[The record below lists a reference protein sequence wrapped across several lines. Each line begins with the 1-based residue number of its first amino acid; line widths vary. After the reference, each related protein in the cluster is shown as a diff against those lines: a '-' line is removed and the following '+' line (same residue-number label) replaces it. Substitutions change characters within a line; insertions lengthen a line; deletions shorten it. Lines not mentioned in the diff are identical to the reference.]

1 MQLIFKN
8 LKFKSYRG
16 MMLLAAD
23 FTIAYTP
30 FNSLIKVLK
39 AVRLSFVLI
48 LRGRLSQ
55 ILGPEDLSLL
65 VPNVG

>member
-1 MQLIFKN
+1 
-8 LKFKSYRG
+8 

-23 FTIAYTP
+23 FTIAYTS